1 MVKHIESHDRPA
13 ELVDTSQRNA
23 SAADTNLQ
31 SPFELSP
38 KQFKRNLTKALK
50 AALPFQAI
58 GEGQA
63 DAKAMFGQYV
73 DSLAKLE
80 ERQQEVRDFVNRMKS
95 TNVSYEVFEGLD
107 DIRDKLESKVTSD
120 FKIRLT
126 QPLHT
131 GTAELAAKST
141 AEVRQELNESLHR
154 AVVRTVDQLIA
165 GLDNLVDKKV
175 VGLVTWTS
183 QNTVRYD
190 FFERFVS
197 VGGRTTE
204 FSRGEAAVSANS
216 PTGWVRR
223 LTKRDECDV
232 TCRRQRHIHEAID
245 AFQTGLDNTQVIMP
259 PKVVALC
266 EAVPNWLRSE
276 FVVLDGYLIRQNIHE
291 EVIIRSKV
299 VAETHQEVVVHGLEP
314 GVVCGYYVFA
324 GWGPAEIDD
333 EKERRS
339 IEEATRFE
347 PFWLV
352 SAAGLQLLALVLAS
366 FQLAQF
372 ATLVFMAS
380 VGCMFGAAI
389 QIDAI
394 DFKKS
399 VPSIG
404 SNTYVPPRARWLSLL
419 GFSFVASASVTLGG
433 IQLMLAPVTIGI
445 RVVAGILILAGAISV
460 VALRDFPLQV
470 LKPSRKGPKQ

>member
-1 MVKHIESHDRPA
+1 MVKHVVSHGRPA
-13 ELVDTSQRNA
+13 ELVDTSQQNA
-23 SAADTNLQ
+23 SAADTNSQ

-63 DAKAMFGQYV
+63 NAKTMFGQYV

-80 ERQQEVRDFVNRMKS
+80 ECQQEVRDFLNRMKS
-95 TNVSYEVFEGLD
+95 TNVSYELFEELD
-107 DIRDKLESKVTSD
+107 DIRDKAEAEVTSD
-120 FKIRLT
+120 FKIKLT

-131 GTAELAAKST
+131 GTAELAAKSE
-141 AEVRQELNESLHR
+141 AEVRHELNESLHR
-154 AVVRTVDQLIA
+154 AVVRTVDQSIA
-165 GLDNLVDKKV
+165 GLDKLVDNKV

-204 FSRGEAAVSANS
+204 IIRGHVGESAS
-216 PTGWVRR
+216 SATGWVRNF
-223 LTKRDECDV
+223 TKRDEYDV

-276 FVVLDGYLIRQNIHE
+276 FVILDGYLIRQNIHE
-291 EVIIRSKV
+291 EVIVRSKV
-299 VAETHQEVVVHGLEP
+299 VAETQQEVVVHGLEP

-324 GWGPAEIDD
+324 GWGPSEIDE
-333 EKERRS
+333 EKKRRS
-339 IEEATRFE
+339 IEETTRFE

-352 SAAGLQLLALVLAS
+352 SAAGLQLLVLVLAS

-372 ATLVFMAS
+372 ATLAFLAS

-389 QIDAI
+389 QIDTM
-394 DFKKS
+394 DFKKLAP
-399 VPSIG
+399 PSH
-404 SNTYVPPRARWLSLL
+404 SNMYVPRRARWLSLL
-419 GFSFVASASVTLGG
+419 GISFVVSASVTLGG
-433 IQLMLAPVTIGI
+433 IQLMLAPVTIGT
-445 RVVAGILILAGAISV
+445 RVAAGMLILAGAISL
-460 VALRDFPLQV
+460 VALRDFPMQI